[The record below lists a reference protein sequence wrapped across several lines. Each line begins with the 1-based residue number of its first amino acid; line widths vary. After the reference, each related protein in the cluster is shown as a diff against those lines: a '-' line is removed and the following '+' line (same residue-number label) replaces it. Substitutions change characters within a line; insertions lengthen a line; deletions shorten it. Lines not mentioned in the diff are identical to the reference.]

1 VPPLL
6 LIVGAVAGLL
16 GAAFIGLF
24 GNRWAAAGP
33 IVYVIAIVAL
43 LAAGGTALLQLLAPA
58 AGGDPTLVLPIGLPS
73 LAGDFQLQTHF
84 RLDRLSAF
92 FLLILG
98 LAVPAISL
106 FAIGYGHHGTEPA
119 RVLAFYPLFLAG
131 MVLVL
136 IADDAFAFLVAWE
149 FMSLASWFLVLA
161 NHRAD
166 ETRRAAYVYLVM
178 ASAGTAALLLAFGLL
193 AGVAGDYRF
202 AAIRAGQLSQLASIL
217 AVVLTLIGAGS
228 KAGLVPLHVWLP
240 LAHPA
245 APSPVSALMSGA
257 MTKIAL
263 YAIIRVLFDL
273 VGPVGWWVGVLLL
286 VLGGASAVMGVLY
299 GLFQRDL
306 KTLLAYSTVENIG
319 IIVIGLGLAQLF
331 RANGLAVLAALALT
345 AALFHCV
352 SHALLKSLLF
362 CGAGAVLNATGSR
375 DIERMG
381 ALIHR
386 MPVTA
391 AAMLIGAAGLSAL
404 PPLNGFVS
412 EWLTFQAILAGAHLP
427 QWALKFGI
435 AVIGALLAL
444 TAALAAA
451 LFVRAYGIV
460 FLGRPRSAAAA
471 EAVEALPTMRTAL
484 VLLAAACV
492 LFGVLP
498 FAVVEVITPV
508 TDLLLGQSVPR
519 EGIASFLWFVPLPD
533 SASSYSGVVILVAI
547 AALAS
552 IVVVTVHRLA
562 SNRVRR
568 APAWDCGFPDPR
580 PQTQYSADSLSQPLR
595 RVFGPALFQARE
607 HVDMPPPGDR
617 RPARLEVQL
626 RDLIWIWMYEPVAG
640 GLGWFTERI
649 NGLQFLTIR
658 RYLTF
663 MFAAL
668 SFLLAIVAVTQ

>member
-1 VPPLL
+1 VSPLHF
-6 LIVGAVAGLL
+6 IVGAVGALLLAGLIGLL
-16 GAAFIGLF
+16 G
-24 GNRWAAAGP
+24 NRRPAAATV
-33 IVYVIAIVAL
+33 VYVISIAAL
-43 LAAGGTALLQLLAPA
+43 LVVAFAALYHLLALPA
-58 AGGDPTLVLPIGLPS
+58 GAAPTLVLPIGLPS
-73 LAGDFQLQTHF
+73 LDSGYQLETHF
-84 RLDRLSAF
+84 RLDSLSAF
-92 FLLILG
+92 FLLIVG
-98 LAVPAISL
+98 LAGPAVSL
-106 FAIGYGHHGTEPA
+106 FAIGYGHHEPEPA
-119 RVLAFYPLFLAG
+119 RVLTFYPLFLAG

-161 NHRAD
+161 SHRQD
-166 ETRRAAYVYLVM
+166 EARRAAYVYLVM
-178 ASAGTAALLLAFGLL
+178 ASMGTAALLLSFGLL
-193 AGVAGDYRF
+193 AGIAGDYRF
-202 AAIRAGQLSQLASIL
+202 AAIRAGQFSDLSAAL
-217 AVVLTLIGAGS
+217 VVALTLVGAGS
-228 KAGLVPLHVWLP
+228 KAGLVPLHAWLP

-245 APSPVSALMSGA
+245 APSHVSALMSGA

-263 YAIIRVLFDL
+263 YAIIRILFEL
-273 VGPVGWWVGVLLL
+273 VGPTGWWVGALLL
-286 VLGGASAVMGVLY
+286 ALGAASAVMGVLY

-319 IIVIGLGLAQLF
+319 IIVIGLGLALLF
-331 RANGLAVLAALALT
+331 RADGKPVLAALALT

-362 CGAGAVLNATGSR
+362 CGAGAVLSATGLR
-375 DIERMG
+375 DIEKLG

-391 AAMLIGAAGLSAL
+391 VAFLIGAAGLSAL

-412 EWLTFQAILAGAHLP
+412 EWLTFQAILAGAQLDL
-427 QWALKFGI
+427 WALKFGI

-451 LFVRAYGIV
+451 LFVRAHGIV
-460 FLGRPRSAAAA
+460 FLGRPRSAEAARA
-471 EAVEALPTMRTAL
+471 TEGLPTMRTAL
-484 VLLAAACV
+484 VLLAAASV

-498 FAVVEVITPV
+498 FAVVEVIAPV
-508 TDLLLGQSVPR
+508 SRLLVGETVAGQ
-519 EGIASFLWFVPLPD
+519 GMMSFLWFMPVPGR
-533 SASSYSGVVILVAI
+533 ATSYSGVVILVAVSV
-547 AALAS
+547 LAV
-552 IVVVTVHRLA
+552 IVVVAVHRLA

-595 RVFGPALFQARE
+595 RVFGTALFQARE
-607 HVDMPPPGDR
+607 RVDMPPPGDS
-617 RPARLEVQL
+617 RPARLEVEV
-626 RDLIWIWMYEPVAG
+626 RDLIWQWLYAPVAD
-640 GLGWFTERI
+640 GLAWFTERI

>member
-1 VPPLL
+1 
-6 LIVGAVAGLL
+6 
-16 GAAFIGLF
+16 
-24 GNRWAAAGP
+24 
-33 IVYVIAIVAL
+33 
-43 LAAGGTALLQLLAPA
+43 
-58 AGGDPTLVLPIGLPS
+58 
-73 LAGDFQLQTHF
+73 
-84 RLDRLSAF
+84 
-92 FLLILG
+92 
-98 LAVPAISL
+98 
-106 FAIGYGHHGTEPA
+106 
-119 RVLAFYPLFLAG
+119 
-131 MVLVL
+131 
-136 IADDAFAFLVAWE
+136 
-149 FMSLASWFLVLA
+149 
-161 NHRAD
+161 
-166 ETRRAAYVYLVM
+166 
-178 ASAGTAALLLAFGLL
+178 
-193 AGVAGDYRF
+193 
-202 AAIRAGQLSQLASIL
+202 
-217 AVVLTLIGAGS
+217 
-228 KAGLVPLHVWLP
+228 
-240 LAHPA
+240 
-245 APSPVSALMSGA
+245 MSGA

-273 VGPVGWWVGVLLL
+273 VGPVGWWVGVILL
-286 VLGGASAVMGVLY
+286 VLGAASAVMGVLY

-319 IIVIGLGLAQLF
+319 IIAIGLGLAQLF
-331 RANGLAVLAALALT
+331 RANGLALLAALALT

-352 SHALLKSLLF
+352 SHAMLKSLLF
-362 CGAGAVLNATGSR
+362 CGAGAVLNATGLR
-375 DIERMG
+375 DIERLG

-391 AAMLIGAAGLSAL
+391 VTMLIGAAGLSAL

-484 VLLAAACV
+484 ALLAAACV

-519 EGIASFLWFVPLPD
+519 QGIASFLWFVPLPD
-533 SASSYSGVVILVAI
+533 SASSYSGIVILVAVSGL
-547 AALAS
+547 AA
-552 IVVVTVHRLA
+552 IVVLAVHRLA

-595 RVFGPALFQARE
+595 RVFGPALFQASER
-607 HVDMPPPGDR
+607 VDMPPPGDR
-617 RPARLEVQL
+617 RPARLEVRV
-626 RDLIWIWMYEPVAG
+626 RDLIWEWLYAPVVD

>member
-1 VPPLL
+1 VSPLL
-6 LIVGAVAGLL
+6 LIAGAVGGLL
-16 GAAFIGLF
+16 VAALLGLF
-24 GNRWAAAGP
+24 GNRGAAVGP
-33 IVYVIAIVAL
+33 LVYLIAIAAL
-43 LAAGGTALLQLLAPA
+43 LVVGGTALLQLLAP
-58 AGGDPTLVLPIGLPS
+58 GGDATLTLPIGLPA
-73 LAGDFQLQTHF
+73 LEGDFQLETHF
-84 RLDRLSAF
+84 RLDALSAF

-98 LAVPAISL
+98 LAVPAVSL

-136 IADDAFAFLVAWE
+136 VADDAFAFLVAWE
-149 FMSLASWFLVLA
+149 FMSLASWLLVLA

-178 ASAGTAALLLAFGLL
+178 ASMGTAALLLAFGLL
-193 AGVAGDYRF
+193 AGVTGDYRF
-202 AAIRAGQLSQLASIL
+202 AAIRAGHLTNFA
-217 AVVLTLIGAGS
+217 AVLVVLLTLIGAGS
-228 KAGLVPLHVWLP
+228 KAGLVPLHAWLP

-245 APSPVSALMSGA
+245 APSQVSALMSGA

-263 YAIIRVLFDL
+263 YAIIRLLFDL
-273 VGPVGWWVGVLLL
+273 VGPVGWWVGVVLL

-299 GLFQRDL
+299 GLWQRDL

-319 IIVIGLGLAQLF
+319 IIAIGLGLAQLF
-331 RANGLAVLAALALT
+331 RGDNLPILAALALT
-345 AALFHCV
+345 AALFHCM
-352 SHALLKSLLF
+352 SHAMLKSLLF
-362 CGAGAVLNATGSR
+362 CGAGAVLNATGLR
-375 DIERMG
+375 DIERLG

-391 AAMLIGAAGLSAL
+391 VAVLVGAAGLSAL

-460 FLGRPRSAAAA
+460 FLGRPRSAEAAGA
-471 EAVEALPTMRTAL
+471 TEVQPTMRAAL

-498 FAVVEVITPV
+498 FSVVEVIAPV

-519 EGIASFLWFVPLPD
+519 QGIASFLWFVPLPD
-533 SASSYSGVVILVAI
+533 SASSYSGIVILLAVSGL
-547 AALAS
+547 AA
-552 IVVVTVHRLA
+552 IVVLAVHRFA
-562 SNRVRR
+562 SSRVRR

-595 RVFGPALFQARE
+595 RVFGPALFQASE

-617 RPARLEVQL
+617 RPARLEVRL
-626 RDLIWIWMYEPVAG
+626 RDLLWDWLYAPVAE

-668 SFLLAIVAVTQ
+668 SFLLAVVAVTQ

>member
-1 VPPLL
+1 MSPLL
-6 LIVGAVAGLL
+6 FIAGAVAALLLAGLIGLL
-16 GAAFIGLF
+16 G
-24 GNRWAAAGP
+24 NRRPAAATV
-33 IVYVIAIVAL
+33 VYVVSIAALLVVAL
-43 LAAGGTALLQLLAPA
+43 AALYHLLALPA
-58 AGGDPTLVLPIGLPS
+58 GAAPTLVLPIGLPS
-73 LAGDFQLQTHF
+73 LELGYRLETHF
-84 RLDRLSAF
+84 RLDSLSAF
-92 FLLILG
+92 FLLIVG
-98 LAVPAISL
+98 LAGPAVSL
-106 FAIGYGHHGTEPA
+106 FAIGYGHHEPEPA
-119 RVLAFYPLFLAG
+119 RVLTFYPLFLAG
-131 MVLVL
+131 MVLVP

-161 NHRAD
+161 SHRHD
-166 ETRRAAYVYLVM
+166 EARRAAYVYLVM
-178 ASAGTAALLLAFGLL
+178 ASMGTAALLLAFGLL
-193 AGVAGDYRF
+193 SGIAGDYRF
-202 AAIRAGQLSQLASIL
+202 TAIRAGQFSDLSAALV
-217 AVVLTLIGAGS
+217 VVLTLVGAGS
-228 KAGLVPLHVWLP
+228 KAGLVPLHAWLP

-245 APSPVSALMSGA
+245 APSHVSALMSGA

-263 YAIIRVLFDL
+263 YAIIRILFEL
-273 VGPVGWWVGVLLL
+273 VGPIGWWVGALLL
-286 VLGGASAVMGVLY
+286 VVGAASAVMGVLY

-319 IIVIGLGLAQLF
+319 IIAIGLGLALLF
-331 RANGLAVLAALALT
+331 RADHRPVLAALALT

-362 CGAGAVLNATGSR
+362 CGAGAVLSATGLR
-375 DIERMG
+375 DIERLG

-391 AAMLIGAAGLSAL
+391 VAFLIGAAGLSAL

-412 EWLTFQAILAGAHLP
+412 EWLTFQAILAGAQLDL
-427 QWALKFGI
+427 WALKFGI

-460 FLGRPRSAAAA
+460 FLGRPRSAEAARA
-471 EAVEALPTMRTAL
+471 TEGLPAMRTAL

-498 FAVVEVITPV
+498 FAVVEAIAPVSRMLVGQTV
-508 TDLLLGQSVPR
+508 TDQGMMN
-519 EGIASFLWFVPLPD
+519 FLWFMPVPGR
-533 SASSYSGVVILVAI
+533 ATSYSGVVILVAVSV
-547 AALAS
+547 LAI
-552 IVVVTVHRLA
+552 IVVVSVHRLA
-562 SNRVRR
+562 SDRVRR

-595 RVFGPALFQARE
+595 RVFGTALFRARE
-607 HVDMPPPGDR
+607 RVDMPPPGDG
-617 RPARLEVQL
+617 RPARLEVEV
-626 RDLIWIWMYEPVAG
+626 RDLIWEWLYAPVAN

>member
-1 VPPLL
+1 
-6 LIVGAVAGLL
+6 
-16 GAAFIGLF
+16 
-24 GNRWAAAGP
+24 
-33 IVYVIAIVAL
+33 
-43 LAAGGTALLQLLAPA
+43 
-58 AGGDPTLVLPIGLPS
+58 
-73 LAGDFQLQTHF
+73 
-84 RLDRLSAF
+84 
-92 FLLILG
+92 
-98 LAVPAISL
+98 
-106 FAIGYGHHGTEPA
+106 
-119 RVLAFYPLFLAG
+119 
-131 MVLVL
+131 
-136 IADDAFAFLVAWE
+136 
-149 FMSLASWFLVLA
+149 
-161 NHRAD
+161 
-166 ETRRAAYVYLVM
+166 
-178 ASAGTAALLLAFGLL
+178 
-193 AGVAGDYRF
+193 
-202 AAIRAGQLSQLASIL
+202 
-217 AVVLTLIGAGS
+217 
-228 KAGLVPLHVWLP
+228 
-240 LAHPA
+240 
-245 APSPVSALMSGA
+245 
-257 MTKIAL
+257 
-263 YAIIRVLFDL
+263 
-273 VGPVGWWVGVLLL
+273 
-286 VLGGASAVMGVLY
+286 
-299 GLFQRDL
+299 
-306 KTLLAYSTVENIG
+306 
-319 IIVIGLGLAQLF
+319 
-331 RANGLAVLAALALT
+331 
-345 AALFHCV
+345 
-352 SHALLKSLLF
+352 
-362 CGAGAVLNATGSR
+362 
-375 DIERMG
+375 
-381 ALIHR
+381 
-386 MPVTA
+386 
-391 AAMLIGAAGLSAL
+391 MLIGAAGLAAL

-460 FLGRPRSAAAA
+460 FLGRPRSPEAA

-519 EGIASFLWFVPLPD
+519 QGIASFLWFVPLPD

-552 IVVVTVHRLA
+552 IVVLAVHRLA

-595 RVFGPALFQARE
+595 RVFGTALFQARE
-607 HVDMPPPGDR
+607 RVDMPPPGDR